1 MSDTGHP
8 FVIVIVAAV
17 ISGSRLAGSL
27 TRTNGALLL
36 REKSVNHMDHLR
48 LIWSKNL

>member
-8 FVIVIVAAV
+8 FVIVIVGAV
-17 ISGSRLAGSL
+17 IRGSRLAGSL

-36 REKSVNHMDHLR
+36 REKSANHMDHLR